1 MKYAG
6 AVKRFGTRYGV
17 STKKKLSKIEVLRK
31 GKKECPF
38 CRYKAVKWVAVGI
51 WLCGKCGKKFTG
63 KAYTITKEIPVEE
76 TEEPEETTEEK
87 KE

>member
-6 AVKRFGTRYGV
+6 AVKRFGPRYGLSV
-17 STKKKLSKIEVLRK
+17 KKKLSKIEVLKK

-38 CRYKAVKWVAVGI
+38 CHYKAVKWTAVGI

-63 KAYTITKEIPVEE
+63 KAYTIQKEIKEEEEE
-76 TEEPEETTEEK
+76 TAPVEEK